1 MKVQEEDKEI
11 ALIEQSYD
19 AGEENSTQVYNVLSI
34 FFRSFASTSVCHVG
48 SARSR

>member
-19 AGEENSTQVYNVLSI
+19 AGEENSTYANNVLSK
-34 FFRSFASTSVCHVG
+34 SFQVVCLDLGLSCWV
-48 SARSR
+48 SRV

>member
-19 AGEENSTQVYNVLSI
+19 AGEENSTQLYKMLYQ
-34 FFRSFASTSVCHVG
+34 SF
-48 SARSR
+48 